1 MDIGAGC
8 RISLTATLDKTNPRG
23 VHIGANSDV
32 SSRAD
37 ILAHDSILLQHVHT
51 RIGERCLIGSS
62 AVIFPGVTVGDGCII
77 APGAV
82 VTRDVAAGC
91 AVAGNPARVVERDI
105 KTGKYGI
112 RLDAASPERL
122 DRDQA
127 ASGKR
132 DAEAR
137 DKIGALS

>member
-8 RISLTATLDKTNPRG
+8 RISLTAALDKTNPRG

-37 ILAHDSILLQHVHT
+37 ILSHDSILLQHVHT

-62 AVIFPGVTVGDGCII
+62 AVIFPGVTVGDGCIVV
-77 APGAV
+77 PGAV

-91 AVAGNPARVVERDI
+91 VVAGNPARVVERDI

-112 RLDAASPERL
+112 RLDAAAPERP
-122 DRDQA
+122 